1 MWTDPHKLDTT
12 FGGYFMKYDIDFK
25 IAVIA
30 YYQQGHSALATAKR
44 FNTDNKSVAK
54 WVNQYQTGGITAI
67 KPKTS
72 KTVYSSDL
80 KYHVLMTMLTEVL
93 SLSETALRF
102 NISSPALIS
111 VWRSAYACHGML
123 GLTAKAKGRKA
134 VKHPY
139 LTDKPEHEK
148 SIEELKRE
156 NEYLKAENAYLKKLD
171 ALLKE
176 KSPTQKK
183 QGSSKD

>member
-1 MWTDPHKLDTT
+1 
-12 FGGYFMKYDIDFK
+12 MKYDIDFK
-25 IAVIA
+25 LAVLS
-30 YYQQGHSALATAKR
+30 YYQQGHSARATAKH
-44 FNTDNKSVAK
+44 FKVDHNFVLK
-54 WVNQYQTGGITAI
+54 WMDQYQAGGLVAI

-72 KTVYSSDL
+72 KTVYSSDF
-80 KYHVLMTMLTEVL
+80 KYHVLMTMLTESL

-111 VWRSAYACHGML
+111 IWRSAYARHGML
-123 GLTAKAKGRKA
+123 GITAKAKGRKA

-183 QGSSKD
+183 QGSLKD

>member
-1 MWTDPHKLDTT
+1 
-12 FGGYFMKYDIDFK
+12 MKYDIDFK
-25 IAVIA
+25 LEVIA
-30 YYQQGHSALATAKR
+30 YYQQGHSAVATAKQ

-67 KPKTS
+67 RPKISKAIYTS
-72 KTVYSSDL
+72 EFK
-80 KYHVLMTMLTEVL
+80 HRVLTTMANESL
-93 SLSETALRF
+93 SLSQTALRF

-111 VWRSAYACHGML
+111 VWRSSYTRHGML
-123 GLTAKAKGRKA
+123 GLTAKAKGRPN

-139 LTDKPEHEK
+139 LIDKPDHEK
-148 SIEELKRE
+148 SINELKRE

-171 ALLKE
+171 ALLKQ
-176 KSPTQKK
+176 KGLTQKK